1 MKFLIG
7 KKVGMTQLFDENGTV
22 TPVTVIQAMPNVVV
36 QKKSV
41 ETDGYNAVQVASGDV
56 KLNRVNKPTKGHFEK
71 ANVEPKKYLNEFKTD
86 DLDSYEIGKEL
97 NVTVFSEGD
106 FVDVVGTSKGKGT
119 QGVVTRHGFGRGRE
133 THGSK
138 FHRMPGGMGAATYPG
153 KVWKNH
159 RMAGKT
165 GNERVTVQN
174 LLVVRVDEERN
185 LIFVKGSIPGP
196 KRGKVTVKETV
207 KQGK

>member
-71 ANVEPKKYLNEFKTD
+71 SNVEPKKYLNEFKTD

-97 NVTVFSEGD
+97 NVSIFAEGD

-119 QGVVTRHGFGRGRE
+119 QGVISRHGFGRGRE
-133 THGSK
+133 SHGSK

>member
-1 MKFLIG
+1 
-7 KKVGMTQLFDENGTV
+7 MTQLFDENGTV

-174 LLVVRVDEERN
+174 LRVVRIDEERN

-196 KRGKVTVKETV
+196 KRGKITVKETV

>member
-36 QKKSV
+36 QKKTV

-97 NVTVFSEGD
+97 NVSIFAEGD

-119 QGVVTRHGFGRGRE
+119 QGVISRHGFGRGRE
-133 THGSK
+133 SHGSK

-165 GNERVTVQN
+165 GNERVTDKN
-174 LLVVRVDEERN
+174 LRVVRIDEERN

>member
-56 KLNRVNKPTKGHFEK
+56 KLNGVNKPTKGHFEK

-97 NVTVFSEGD
+97 NVTIFSEGD

>member
-1 MKFLIG
+1 
-7 KKVGMTQLFDENGTV
+7 MTQLFDENGTV

-36 QKKSV
+36 QKKTV

>member
-36 QKKSV
+36 QKKTV

-97 NVTVFSEGD
+97 NVSIFAEGD

-119 QGVVTRHGFGRGRE
+119 QGVVSRHGFGRGRE

-174 LLVVRVDEERN
+174 LRVVRIDEERN

>member
-36 QKKSV
+36 QKKTV

-97 NVTVFSEGD
+97 NVSIFAEGD
-106 FVDVVGTSKGKGT
+106 FVDVVGTSKGRGT
-119 QGVVTRHGFGRGRE
+119 QGVVSRHGFGRGRE

-174 LLVVRVDEERN
+174 LRVVRIDEERN

>member
-174 LLVVRVDEERN
+174 LRVVRIDEERN

-196 KRGKVTVKETV
+196 KRGKITVKETV

>member
-36 QKKSV
+36 QKKTV

-97 NVTVFSEGD
+97 NVSIFAEGD

-119 QGVVTRHGFGRGRE
+119 QGVISRHGFGRGRE
-133 THGSK
+133 SHGSK

-174 LLVVRVDEERN
+174 LRVVRIDEERN

-196 KRGKVTVKETV
+196 KHGKITVKETV